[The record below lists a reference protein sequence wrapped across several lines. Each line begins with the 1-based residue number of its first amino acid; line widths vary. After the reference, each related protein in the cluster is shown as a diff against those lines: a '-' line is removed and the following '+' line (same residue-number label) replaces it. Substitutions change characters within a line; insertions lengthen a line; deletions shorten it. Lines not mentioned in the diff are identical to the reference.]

1 MKEDENYITLSEP
14 KPIKLTLP
22 PAAATLL
29 WEEGV
34 ISFEAYEKFMLDE
47 TGDYIPPTKDKI

>member
-29 WEEGV
+29 GLSMKLFGELR
-34 ISFEAYEKFMLDE
+34 M
-47 TGDYIPPTKDKI
+47 